1 MTHELKTPLNGIIS
15 LLELSETCENLN
27 KLKYYIDIV
36 KKNSL
41 LLFHMINNLID
52 YNKILKNNLDLKI
65 SRFDITKTIK
75 NLTGIL

>member
-15 LLELSETCENLN
+15 LLELSETCDNLN
-27 KLKYYIDIV
+27 KIKYYIDIV

-41 LLFHMINNLID
+41 LLFYMINNLID

-65 SRFDITKTIK
+65 SSFNITKTIK
-75 NLTGIL
+75 NLTDIL